1 MKIQVK
7 QEHIDAGESFVGSK
21 CPVALALNE
30 SINIEGKSFFVD
42 PNVTYVRDIYFFPS
56 FLSITDAE
64 FSFNNLDSVSDFVRK
79 FDNGEQVEP
88 FEFDMNSGFM
98 TKYKEH
104 FLNENPD

>member
-7 QEHIDAGESFVGSK
+7 QEHIDAGEHCVGSK

-30 SINIEGKSFFVD
+30 AINIEGRRFFVD
-42 PNVTYVRDIYFFPS
+42 PNVTYVRGIHLSPS
-56 FLSITDAE
+56 FLTIIDAE
-64 FSFNNLDSVSDFVRK
+64 FSFSNLDSVSDFVCK
-79 FDNGEQVEP
+79 FDRFKQVEP

-104 FLNENPD
+104 FPNENPD